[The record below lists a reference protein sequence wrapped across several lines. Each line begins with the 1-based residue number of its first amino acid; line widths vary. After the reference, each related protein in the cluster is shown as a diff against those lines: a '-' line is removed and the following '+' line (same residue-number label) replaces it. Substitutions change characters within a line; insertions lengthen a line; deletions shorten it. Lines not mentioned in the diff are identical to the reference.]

1 MTSVKPR
8 NHASNPNHTCF
19 KCTRTISKNNRHIN
33 CKVCNNKYHLKCN
46 TLNHRFNKTNPL
58 NMDLDICFPCV
69 IKNSKCGV
77 CSNKIAKNHRHIEC
91 TKCFKKVHIKCNGMD
106 TTTFNNLEDNKIYCI
121 NCKPDNFP
129 FQNIS
134 DALFL
139 AENSNKISISP
150 KSNLPKLKC
159 LFCKKTIAK
168 NHRKIEC
175 HFCNNYCHLKC
186 NGTDTKTYNNILKQ
200 KHLPVCLNCHPLYKH
215 SHYLPEISPVQ
226 IRVTCNVCN
235 KTISSNHRR
244 IHCSCCDQQSH
255 IKCNKID
262 PKLFEQINK
271 NKSILCITCKN
282 ENIPF
287 HKIDD
292 IELAAVNKCINVDC
306 DLIKEKSVT
315 SLSLKKLFSDINK
328 ASDFNSSHPLPLKD
342 DESDEMVIDCKYV
355 DLCDFKPPSFK
366 KNISLF
372 HTNIGS
378 LEKHFEELQTV
389 LKMLDFKFD
398 VIGISESKLK
408 KEIKPKSSI
417 SLPGYKIYHV
427 GTEADKG
434 GSLIYV
440 STHLNTKPRKDLE
453 KILYKSEML
462 ESTFMEIIVP
472 NRKNIIVGNI
482 YRHPSM
488 YLEEYLDDY
497 LTPFLN
503 KISKENKRKIIMGDF
518 NVDLMKVDDND
529 LTAKYFD
536 IMTSHL
542 FVPHIVH
549 PTRITSTSKTLIDN
563 IFSNATN
570 MEEAKSG
577 NLTISLSDHLAQ
589 FLFLPND
596 LRKSEYHKKS
606 KSVID
611 HRKLDQENYIL
622 DMFDFNWDI
631 SNFADPNNAFA
642 FLENHIDQVNK
653 KHIHTRELTKKE
665 MRDLE
670 NPWIDTEIKTMIKKR
685 NLVHTLFI
693 KTSDKEKKDE
703 LKSRYKKL
711 RNDVTSKIRSK
722 KRKYYEDFFNE
733 NSDNLRNTWRG
744 IKSII
749 NLDKSSSS
757 PNSLIKENKL
767 ISDPKEVATEFNKYF
782 SNIAENLQSQ
792 IHTEGQ
798 NFQNYLKNP
807 NENTIFLKA
816 TSKIEILNTI
826 TTHIKKKGTG
836 PHSVPHNILHLIK
849 DIIAQ
854 PLADILNLSFQTG
867 IYIENLKISRVVP
880 IFKEKGSDLSPENY
894 RPISLLSNIN
904 KIFEKIMHK
913 RVYEFMEKH
922 NLIYPHQFGFRL
934 FHSTVHA
941 LTDMTES
948 IRGSIDEN
956 KFVAGIFIDLQK
968 AFDTVDHS
976 ILLSKLGH
984 YGIRG
989 VANNW
994 FRSYLSDRKQFV
1006 SINDEKSDMAPM
1018 NYGVPQGSVLGPL
1031 LFLIYINDL
1040 HNAIIYSKTCH
1051 FADDTAILYANHSL
1065 KQLQKHVNI
1074 DLKHLCHWLKANK
1087 ISLNAGKTELM
1098 IFRNPHRL
1106 IDYDLKIKIN
1116 GKIIIPSS
1124 KVKYLGVILDPHLN
1138 GSAHVN
1144 YIAPKLNRAVGMLS
1158 KLRHFVSNQTAM
1170 NVYHAIFG
1178 SIMNYGCLT
1187 WAQNPNSHVFRIGK
1201 IQNKA
1206 IKIINF
1212 AQHDDDVELLY
1223 PKNRIIKFI
1232 DQVKMENLLYAHAS
1246 IKGNIPGPLRNQF
1259 LIRGEHCD
1267 PSTRGSTLTML
1278 ILPKVRTQ
1286 GYGIYSIKYKAT
1298 AYWNLIM
1305 NNIPDNNFINLTK
1318 NTVKEKLLTYF
1329 FNVYNN
1335 NLTV

>member
-1 MTSVKPR
+1 
-8 NHASNPNHTCF
+8 
-19 KCTRTISKNNRHIN
+19 
-33 CKVCNNKYHLKCN
+33 
-46 TLNHRFNKTNPL
+46 
-58 NMDLDICFPCV
+58 
-69 IKNSKCGV
+69 
-77 CSNKIAKNHRHIEC
+77 
-91 TKCFKKVHIKCNGMD
+91 
-106 TTTFNNLEDNKIYCI
+106 
-121 NCKPDNFP
+121 
-129 FQNIS
+129 
-134 DALFL
+134 
-139 AENSNKISISP
+139 
-150 KSNLPKLKC
+150 
-159 LFCKKTIAK
+159 
-168 NHRKIEC
+168 
-175 HFCNNYCHLKC
+175 
-186 NGTDTKTYNNILKQ
+186 
-200 KHLPVCLNCHPLYKH
+200 
-215 SHYLPEISPVQ
+215 
-226 IRVTCNVCN
+226 
-235 KTISSNHRR
+235 
-244 IHCSCCDQQSH
+244 
-255 IKCNKID
+255 
-262 PKLFEQINK
+262 
-271 NKSILCITCKN
+271 
-282 ENIPF
+282 
-287 HKIDD
+287 
-292 IELAAVNKCINVDC
+292 
-306 DLIKEKSVT
+306 
-315 SLSLKKLFSDINK
+315 
-328 ASDFNSSHPLPLKD
+328 
-342 DESDEMVIDCKYV
+342 
-355 DLCDFKPPSFK
+355 
-366 KNISLF
+366 
-372 HTNIGS
+372 
-378 LEKHFEELQTV
+378 
-389 LKMLDFKFD
+389 
-398 VIGISESKLK
+398 
-408 KEIKPKSSI
+408 
-417 SLPGYKIYHV
+417 
-427 GTEADKG
+427 
-434 GSLIYV
+434 
-440 STHLNTKPRKDLE
+440 
-453 KILYKSEML
+453 ML

-503 KISKENKRKIIMGDF
+503 KISNENKRKIIMGDF

-529 LTAKYFD
+529 ITAKYFD

-596 LRKSEYHKKS
+596 LRRSETYKKS

-622 DMFDFNWDI
+622 DMFDLNWDI

-693 KTSDKEKKDE
+693 KTSDKEKKEE

-733 NSDNLRNTWRG
+733 NSNNLRNTWRG

-749 NLDKSSSS
+749 NLDKNSSS
-757 PNSLIKENKL
+757 PNSLIRENKL
-767 ISDPKEVATEFNKYF
+767 ITDPKEVATEFNKYF

-807 NENTIFLKA
+807 NQNTIFLKA
-816 TSKIEILNTI
+816 TSNIEILNTI
-826 TTHIKKKGTG
+826 TTHIKKKGSG
-836 PHSVPHNILHLIK
+836 PHSIPHNILHLIK

-867 IYIENLKISRVVP
+867 IYIDNLKISRVVP

-913 RVYEFMEKH
+913 RVYEFMEEH

-948 IRGSIDEN
+948 IRGSIDKN

-976 ILLSKLGH
+976 ILLSKLDH

-994 FRSYLSDRKQFV
+994 FRSYLSNRKQFV

-1098 IFRNPHRL
+1098 IFRNTHKL

-1124 KVKYLGVILDPHLN
+1124 KIKYLGVILDPHLN

-1158 KLRHFVSNQTAM
+1158 KLRHFVSNQTATS
-1170 NVYHAIFG
+1170 VYHAIFG

-1187 WAQNPNSHVFRIGK
+1187 WAQNLNSHVFRIGK

-1206 IKIINF
+1206 IKTINF
-1212 AQHDDDVELLY
+1212 AQHDDDVDLLY
-1223 PKNRIIKFI
+1223 PKNRIIKFT
-1232 DQVKMENLLYAHAS
+1232 DQVKMENFLYTHAS
-1246 IKGNIPGPLRNQF
+1246 IKGKIPGPLRNQF

-1286 GYGIYSIKYKAT
+1286 GYGINSIKYKAT

-1335 NLTV
+1335 NQTV